1 MADLRRRR
9 AAKRAEN
16 RDLANQEKAL
26 KKRRSRLMQ
35 VDLHIGARPIAAN
48 ISVAVAEAAR
58 QLSTDD
64 LVVLLQQQGTASVA
78 WNRVRKSKMLAGAGR
93 ADGGNDGH
101 AVPAGPV
108 GEPGCDD
115 CFAR

>member
-1 MADLRRRR
+1 MNRARRAQVLADELADLRRRR

-35 VDLHIGARPIAAN
+35 
-48 ISVAVAEAAR
+48 AAR

-64 LVVLLQQQGTASVA
+64 LVVLLQQQGTASE
-78 WNRVRKSKMLAGAGR
+78 AGTQSVSANACCA
-93 ADGGNDGH
+93 ADLSGGDRGEAI
-101 AVPAGPV
+101 AV
-108 GEPGCDD
+108 DD
-115 CFAR
+115 ADWELGGSGLRQLRDWLFV